1 MKASQSPDTH
11 GNLAVLNANKI
22 FQYKNAGALQ
32 RLYREEKAQ
41 PNQEEAKIL
50 TDELKPAHELQ
61 SFVGGGA
68 DKLILGL
75 AKRGSNE
82 QGSPSKLALST
93 DEEVKKEEE
102 ILAASDEEETKEK
115 EDVSNLVIDENYL
128 EGDF

>member
-1 MKASQSPDTH
+1 M
-11 GNLAVLNANKI
+11 
-22 FQYKNAGALQ
+22 
-32 RLYREEKAQ
+32 
-41 PNQEEAKIL
+41 
-50 TDELKPAHELQ
+50 
-61 SFVGGGA
+61 GGGA